1 MIFQIRF
8 LTQGI
13 CYCIELTFKENKNCN
28 CTLAKWLS
36 PSLTRGV
43 VGNIRWGLMTSE
55 PWSRL
60 YRLLITSIKSDVFF
74 TGKNRLLGTFIP
86 GI

>member
-1 MIFQIRF
+1 M
-8 LTQGI
+8 TG
-13 CYCIELTFKENKNCN
+13 
-28 CTLAKWLS
+28 TLEKWLS

-43 VGNIRWGLMTSE
+43 VGNMRWGLMTKE

-74 TGKNRLLGTFIP
+74 TGRNRLLGTFIP
-86 GI
+86 GILLYISTSRVLKLVYDIYHDCYYLQ